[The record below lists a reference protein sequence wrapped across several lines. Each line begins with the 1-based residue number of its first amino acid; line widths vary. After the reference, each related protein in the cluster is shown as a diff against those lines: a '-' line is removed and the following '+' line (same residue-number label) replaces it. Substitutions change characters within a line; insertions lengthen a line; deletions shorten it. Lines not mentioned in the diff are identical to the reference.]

1 MLLEQPARAQTSS
14 WATRPI
20 TAPRP
25 VHIAIAVS
33 AFVLAT
39 TFGAYVAI
47 PLPWTPVP
55 ITLQPLFVLLAG
67 ALLGPRTGAAAMVT
81 YLGLGLAGAPVFAGG
96 GAGVA
101 HALGPTGGYLL
112 AYPPAAFVVGW
123 LAGGRDSGTGRLAAA
138 LAVGLVVIYA
148 GGIAQLAVF
157 TGEPLDRLLVLGVA
171 PFAIGDLI
179 KILVG
184 LVIARRLRARTLAG

>member
-1 MLLEQPARAQTSS
+1 MMLYQPSRVQTPS
-14 WATRPI
+14 WATRPL

-25 VHIAIAVS
+25 VRMAIAVA

-47 PLPWTPVP
+47 PIPWTPVP

-67 ALLGPRTGAAAMVT
+67 ALLGPRAGAAAMVT

-101 HALGPTGGYLL
+101 HVLGPTGGYLL

-123 LAGGRDSGTGRLAAA
+123 LAGGRDSGTWRLAGA
-138 LAVGLVVIYA
+138 LAAGLVVIYA
-148 GGIAQLAVF
+148 GGIAQLAVL
-157 TGEPLDRLLVLGVA
+157 TGEPVDRLLVLGVA
-171 PFAIGDLI
+171 PFVIGDLI

-184 LVIARRLRARTLAG
+184 LVIARRLRARTLAW